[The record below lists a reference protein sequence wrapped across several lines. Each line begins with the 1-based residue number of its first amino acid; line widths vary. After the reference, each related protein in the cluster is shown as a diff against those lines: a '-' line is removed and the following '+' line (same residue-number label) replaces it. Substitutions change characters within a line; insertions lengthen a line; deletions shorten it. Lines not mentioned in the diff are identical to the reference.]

1 MLCFE
6 GPPNFHHPTTG
17 DWYSTFKAM
26 SNAAQR
32 FGSRAT
38 SWTGQTQVKLV
49 SNGVISRGKSV
60 NCLRPHL
67 WWTSCGQ
74 ILLVELIGG

>member
-1 MLCFE
+1 
-6 GPPNFHHPTTG
+6 
-17 DWYSTFKAM
+17 M

-49 SNGVISRGKSV
+49 SNDVKWCHFEGKIGELSEASSLVDVLWSDPFSGTYWWIV
-60 NCLRPHL
+60 NSMELE
-67 WWTSCGQ
+67 WTCIQFNGSPR
-74 ILLVELIGG
+74 